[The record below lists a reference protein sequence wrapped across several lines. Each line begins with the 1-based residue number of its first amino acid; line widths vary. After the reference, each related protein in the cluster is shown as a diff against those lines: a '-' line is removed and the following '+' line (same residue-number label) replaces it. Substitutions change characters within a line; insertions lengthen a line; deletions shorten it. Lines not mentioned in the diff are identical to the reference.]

1 MNKKELIK
9 QTSKRTKLSQADCL
23 KCVNAIKELIYDALK
38 KGDKVNLVGFGRFEV
53 KARGE
58 RKIINPMT
66 KEISLVPP
74 KKVPVF
80 KTGRLFKSA
89 IR

>member
-38 KGDKVNLVGFGRFEV
+38 KGDK
-53 KARGE
+53 ARGE
-58 RKIINPMT
+58 RKIVNPMT